1 MTKTWRT
8 MWGGW
13 VEALAFGLLFTIMMM
28 SLTYLIYMPLKT
40 YSHRVEVCL
49 TKPIGEETDGDITR
63 CYYEYSET
71 GENNE

>member
-8 MWGGW
+8 IWGGW

-40 YSHRVEVCL
+40 YSQRVEVCHI
-49 TKPIGEETDGDITR
+49 TGDIIGSGETSTTR
-63 CYYEYSET
+63 CHYEYGET
-71 GENNE
+71 NE

>member
-28 SLTYLIYMPLKT
+28 SLTYLIYMPFKA
-40 YSHRVEVCL
+40 YSERVEVCHI
-49 TKPIGEETDGDITR
+49 TGDTGSGETSTTRCHYEYGETD
-63 CYYEYSET
+63 E
-71 GENNE
+71 